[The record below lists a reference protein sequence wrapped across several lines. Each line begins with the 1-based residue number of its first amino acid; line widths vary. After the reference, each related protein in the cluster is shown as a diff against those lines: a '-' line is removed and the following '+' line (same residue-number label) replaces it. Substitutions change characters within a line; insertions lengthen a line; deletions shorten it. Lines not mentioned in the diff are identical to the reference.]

1 MDRCLSGFAR
11 SRGVCRSASAFDA
24 FDAAFGKPEEEEA
37 PAVVQEEDIEDEDA
51 FDISGIDLPEG
62 VTFRS

>member
-1 MDRCLSGFAR
+1 MVFAVPR
-11 SRGVCRSASAFDA
+11 AHFDA

-37 PAVVQEEDIEDEDA
+37 LVTVQEEDIEDEDA
-51 FDISGIDLPEG
+51 FDISSVDLPEG